1 MRLCVVKQGSTPL
14 GVSVIL
20 VVAFKEEASV
30 IDVQGI
36 EITDKMYGYKVQ
48 NNADIFRMSSVYELH
63 KPSRVA
69 VTAGCGEISRHLIAP

>member
-30 IDVQGI
+30 IYVQGI

-48 NNADIFRMSSVYELH
+48 NNA
-63 KPSRVA
+63 P
-69 VTAGCGEISRHLIAP
+69 TTPPT

>member
-20 VVAFKEEASV
+20 IVAFKEEASV

-36 EITDKMYGYKVQ
+36 EITDKMYGHKVQ
-48 NNADIFRMSSVYELH
+48 NNADIFRMNF
-63 KPSRVA
+63 
-69 VTAGCGEISRHLIAP
+69 ISPLGSP

>member
-20 VVAFKEEASV
+20 IVAFKEEASV
-30 IDVQGI
+30 IYVQGI

-48 NNADIFRMSSVYELH
+48 NNAGFFRIKIL
-63 KPSRVA
+63 
-69 VTAGCGEISRHLIAP
+69 L

>member
-48 NNADIFRMSSVYELH
+48 NNADISKNRIMAFIFDVI
-63 KPSRVA
+63 KTVNNA
-69 VTAGCGEISRHLIAP
+69 

>member
-14 GVSVIL
+14 GVSVIFI
-20 VVAFKEEASV
+20 VAFKEEASV
-30 IDVQGI
+30 IYVQGI
-36 EITDKMYGYKVQ
+36 EIADKMYGYKVQ
-48 NNADIFRMSSVYELH
+48 NDADIFRMTSVYELH